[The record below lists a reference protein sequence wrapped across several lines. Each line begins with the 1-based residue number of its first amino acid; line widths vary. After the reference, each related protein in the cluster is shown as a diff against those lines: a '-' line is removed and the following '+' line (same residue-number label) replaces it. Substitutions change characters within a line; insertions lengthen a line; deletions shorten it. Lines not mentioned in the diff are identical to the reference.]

1 MDYTNLRSK
10 TIFDFCNDE
19 QMLRD
24 LVVSKEDFQRNLK
37 EYPLINAYVLLEYAE
52 MTNNKELEKA
62 VEEQYGAEMEAEN
75 NE

>member
-1 MDYTNLRSK
+1 MDYTDLRSK